1 MCDHN
6 SPIGSAKEI
15 DRGNWTDLPN
25 VEYEIRLIEDK
36 LSGQNNTILIDD
48 DATEPALNSL
58 SKDKITTLHIS
69 THGFYRDNAGL
80 TEAAKNPENV
90 DYNIARRFISAGI
103 SEISGLVL
111 REGNLSWKSRYILEE
126 HDDLLTDNDI
136 ELLSFPNLNLT
147 VLSAFDTGLGEIDSD
162 GVWGLQRAFRITG
175 AKSLI
180 CSLAKVD
187 DYWTAQF
194 MDAFYEQA
202 AQGKSI
208 YDSFHIAQR
217 WLRKE
222 LPDNSEIWSSFILI
236 E

>member
-1 MCDHN
+1 M
-6 SPIGSAKEI
+6 
-15 DRGNWTDLPN
+15 
-25 VEYEIRLIEDK
+25 
-36 LSGQNNTILIDD
+36 IDD

-80 TEAAKNPENV
+80 TESAKNPDDV
-90 DYNIARRFISAGI
+90 DYNIARRFLSAGI

-111 REGNLSWKSRYILEE
+111 REGNISWKSRYIMEE
-126 HDDLLTDNDI
+126 HDDLLTAEEI

-147 VLSAFDTGLGEIDSD
+147 VLSACETGLGEIDSD
-162 GVWGLQRAFRITG
+162 GVWGLQRAFRIAG

-217 WLRKE
+217 WLHSE
-222 LPDNSEIWSSFILI
+222 LPDNPEIWSSFILI